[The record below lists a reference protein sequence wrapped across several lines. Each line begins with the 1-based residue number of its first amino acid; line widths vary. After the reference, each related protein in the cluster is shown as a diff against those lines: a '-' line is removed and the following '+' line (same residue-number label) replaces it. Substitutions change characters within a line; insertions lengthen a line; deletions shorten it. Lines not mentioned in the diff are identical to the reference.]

1 MSWMLQLRNQNPNIF
16 WMIWFLCSSFQP
28 VNRVVDDFP
37 SWRSSAHGEIAS
49 TLRSFRA
56 PTALWNVVAHP
67 MRCDGVH
74 PWWMRWGMECIKCV
88 CVCVFLWTTIYCQG
102 IINYI
107 PTWLNMWCWYDYI
120 FHSTYSP
127 LFLSCA
133 LSVICLIMHFHLM
146 CRYDHIHASG
156 CEQTNTVSSTD
167 LVLFERIN

>member
-1 MSWMLQLRNQNPNIF
+1 MKYVMNLWMLQLRIQNPNIF
-16 WMIWFLCSSFQP
+16 WMIQFLCSSFQP

-74 PWWMRWGMECIKCV
+74 PWWIAVGNGM
-88 CVCVFLWTTIYCQG
+88 CVCVFFLRTTIYCQG

-107 PTWLNMWCWYDYI
+107 ATWLNMWYWYDWFYVPQYVRI
-120 FHSTYSP
+120 HHYFCLQAHVHFQSFVSSCTFI
-127 LFLSCA
+127 LFLGMTIFMHPD
-133 LSVICLIMHFHLM
+133 VNKPTPCLLLI
-146 CRYDHIHASG
+146 
-156 CEQTNTVSSTD
+156 
-167 LVLFERIN
+167 

>member
-1 MSWMLQLRNQNPNIF
+1 
-16 WMIWFLCSSFQP
+16 MIQFLCPSFQP
-28 VNRVVDDFP
+28 ANRVVDDFP
-37 SWRSSAHGEIAS
+37 SWRSSAPGEIAS

-74 PWWMRWGMECIKCV
+74 PWWIAVGNGMCVRVCV
-88 CVCVFLWTTIYCQG
+88 CVCFFSLNYYILSAIIYQHDWICD
-102 IINYI
+102 
-107 PTWLNMWCWYDYI
+107 TDMMDYI

-133 LSVICLIMHFHLM
+133 LSVICLIMHFHLI
-146 CRYDHIHASG
+146 CRNDHIHASG

>member
-88 CVCVFLWTTIYCQG
+88 CVCFSLNYYILSGNYQLYTNMIKYVMLIWLYFPQYVFTTVFVMCTFG
-102 IINYI
+102 
-107 PTWLNMWCWYDYI
+107 
-120 FHSTYSP
+120 H
-127 LFLSCA
+127 LSHHA
-133 LSVICLIMHFHLM
+133 LSSHV
-146 CRYDHIHASG
+146 
-156 CEQTNTVSSTD
+156 
-167 LVLFERIN
+167 